1 MSYQQPPPGYPPQ
14 PGYQQ
19 PQAPAQPQYQA
30 PAYQPAAFKAGDG
43 LSLPPNLQ
51 VLSILL
57 LLAGVFFKAITGFF
71 MTSPGKA
78 VLYMNTIGGL
88 MAGLG
93 EVALGGALIAAGL
106 KEKEHSNGVKI
117 TALIVGGLVIIHAL
131 SSDLT
136 GIMGLM
142 GMLSRRGG

>member
-30 PAYQPAAFKAGDG
+30 PAYQPQAFKAGDG
-43 LSLPPNLQ
+43 LTLPPNLL

-57 LLAGVFFKAITGFF
+57 LLAGVFFKAIIGFF
-71 MTSPGKA
+71 NPGKA
-78 VLYMNTIGGL
+78 WQYISTIGGL
-88 MAGLG
+88 MVGLG
-93 EVALGGALIAAGL
+93 EIALGGARISAGR
-106 KEKEHSNGVKI
+106 KEKEHANGVTV
-117 TALIVGGLVIIHAL
+117 TAIIVGGLLIIHAL

-136 GIMGLM
+136 GMMGLM
-142 GMLSRRGG
+142 SMMARRGG